1 MIEPPSGKI
10 VAPAAV
16 EAEKLYAAYEGEP
29 VLAHVDVRLPAGQ
42 WTAIIGPNGAGKST
56 LFRILVG
63 SMRPVRGR
71 VTVLGDT
78 PARKRRQGAVAYM
91 AQQEAIEWDFPISV
105 RDAVLTGRYGHMRGD
120 PAWRR
125 LMPPRFVH
133 PRHWVA
139 VDEALAA
146 VDMTAYAERPIGA
159 LSGGQKKRVLL
170 ARALAQR
177 AEVLLLDEPLA
188 GVDAASEA
196 LILDVLARER
206 AAGRT
211 VVMVTHDL
219 VSAREYADQVLL
231 LNRTVIGMGR
241 PEEMLVDEMLA
252 RMAAVG
258 WRGPS
263 PERAEQPRE
272 AWR

>member
-1 MIEPPSGKI
+1 
-10 VAPAAV
+10 VTPARDGTNAGPIAV
-16 EAEKLYAAYEGEP
+16 QADKLYAAYEGEP

-63 SMRPVRGR
+63 SMRPLRGR
-71 VTVLGDT
+71 VSVLGES
-78 PARKRRQGAVAYM
+78 PARQRRRGAIAYM

-105 RDAVLTGRYGHMRGD
+105 RDTVMTGRYGHMRSD
-120 PAWRR
+120 PLWRR
-125 LMPPRFVH
+125 LMPPRLVE
-133 PRHWVA
+133 PRHWLA
-139 VDEALAA
+139 VDAALEA
-146 VDMTAYAERPIGA
+146 VDMAAYADRPIGA

-170 ARALAQR
+170 ARALTQQAQ
-177 AEVLLLDEPLA
+177 VLLLDEPLA

-231 LNRTVIGMGR
+231 LNRTVIGMGD

-252 RMAAVG
+252 RMAAAG

-263 PERAEQPRE
+263 EEPQPRRE
-272 AWR
+272 AWL